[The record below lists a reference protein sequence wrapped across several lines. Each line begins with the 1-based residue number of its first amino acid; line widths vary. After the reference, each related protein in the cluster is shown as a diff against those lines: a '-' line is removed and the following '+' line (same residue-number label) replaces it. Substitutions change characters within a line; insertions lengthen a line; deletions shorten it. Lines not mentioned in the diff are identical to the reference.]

1 MGARGGVPQPDMHFS
16 KRTRIVFGA
25 SALFLGASIALADD
39 PISFPE
45 CTKTPSQDD
54 VEAAKSSHKIA
65 ASRFDLQD
73 WDKAIEFWRQAYG
86 LDCTAHA
93 LLVNIANAYEKKG
106 DKRNAIVALE
116 TYLVRATGAPDLV
129 RVNERVVDLKRGL
142 EPLPT
147 ATATVTA
154 TVTAAPTPTT
164 TATAPPPGVRPYG
177 ALPFVIAGIGGALA
191 VAGAIMVP
199 AGLGP
204 YNEVLGICDIPS
216 KDPNKPGLMCPDAVE
231 DKQALLDK
239 GNTGRAVWNTGA
251 AFLGVGVAAVAG
263 GLGFHF
269 LFNKPQTPSATTGAP
284 KATLQL
290 LPVVSPES
298 GGLLLHGQF

>member
-1 MGARGGVPQPDMHFS
+1 MHFS
-16 KRTRIVFGA
+16 KRTRVVLGI
-25 SALFLGASIALADD
+25 SALFLGASVALADD

-45 CTKTPSQDD
+45 CSKTPSAED

-129 RVNERVVDLKRGL
+129 TINERVVDLKKSL

-147 ATATVTA
+147 ATATATA
-154 TVTAAPTPTT
+154 TVTAPPTV
-164 TATAPPPGVRPYG
+164 TATAPPPPGERPYG
-177 ALPFVIAGIGGALA
+177 PIPLVVAGIGGALA
-191 VAGAIMVP
+191 IAGVIMIP

-204 YNEVLGICDIPS
+204 YNEVREICNVPTER
-216 KDPNKPGLMCPDAVE
+216 GLACPAGTE
-231 DKQALLDK
+231 NEAELLAK
-239 GNTGRAVWNTGA
+239 GNNGRITWNAGA
-251 AFLGVGVAAVAG
+251 ALLGVGVAAAAG

-269 LFNKPQTPSATTGAP
+269 LFNKPQAPANAPAQGARDVRRP
-284 KATLQL
+284 FPRVDVAPL
-290 LPVVSPES
+290 VSPEL
-298 GGLLLHGQF
+298 GGLVVTGKF